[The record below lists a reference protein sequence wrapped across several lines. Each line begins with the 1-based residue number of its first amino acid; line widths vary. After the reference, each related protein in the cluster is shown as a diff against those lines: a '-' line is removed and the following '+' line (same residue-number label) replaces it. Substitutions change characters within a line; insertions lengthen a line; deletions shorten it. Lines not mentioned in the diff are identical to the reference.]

1 MRSRFGTQGCRF
13 AAACLLAAAAGS
25 ALPVKVAAADD
36 HPVMLQWFE
45 TRWSTIEY
53 RMPDFFMAGYDSV
66 WIPPAFKSADPTSAG
81 FDAFDR
87 FDLGSPGAETA
98 YGTQESM
105 RAMIEE
111 FHQASALVY
120 VDLVMN
126 HNSGRNNSDDF
137 FNAGGYP
144 GFALRYNGFWG
155 DFNDGSKQSHDPGS
169 PGNYNLW
176 DGDLVGLIDI
186 RQETNNQLIRQ
197 PVSAVPPMGQTNI
210 PAGSVRNKPNANN
223 ARFYP
228 DRDLTPANFV
238 NPGRPAAGQT
248 DVPARSSV
256 APANITIYPFNLSNP
271 LAGDPVP
278 ENATGYLTRSTQWL
292 LEVINIDGF
301 RLDAQKHVPHWF
313 WDQYWDN
320 VVFQRRKTFSGGY
333 VTPFSFGECVAS
345 NTGTLTYIR
354 KDGFGFRDALD
365 LNGAGQLRD
374 ILNNNGFGSWQNVMN
389 AHLDTADDGLN
400 NGSVGVT
407 HIFSHDNGS
416 TGDGGSKPPLPGPER
431 YGLPQNAYLL
441 FRGGLPIVYHNS
453 REFIDRFQFRGFW
466 PREGNP
472 TALGWSNN
480 DLTNLVRLGNGYA
493 RGIFVPLNATNPDN
507 GNSNSNADVLVFER
521 KRDGGVSNVVVAVND
536 SYLSGY
542 TRRDVQTSFPAGTR
556 LHELTGNHA
565 DPTVDPNNDIPE
577 LITVGSGGNIQ
588 IRVPFNKNV
597 SGVSHHKGY
606 VAYGPAAPSGTFDVT
621 QTSGSA
627 FTTQFA
633 ADGAGV
639 PSYRRRLTAIP
650 IITTSQ
656 FDIRLTTSKTDPS
669 DPDWDDFA
677 AFRIDG
683 GDPSAGAAPDF
694 NGQNGG
700 PDFSDSDPYLPRY
713 ESYATQSA
721 PLATTPGA
729 TNGLYKQTINTSS
742 LGEGYHYIKS
752 IAFRR
757 RPSGTDPI
765 YTEFRKVIY
774 VDRVPPV
781 VTMPETTFA
790 NPIPTLRVLASDR
803 TTSEV
808 YIMAN
813 LPGGTDPLTQL
824 NTANKASQY
833 DRFEW
838 RKAFS
843 GLNRS
848 PQTNTITV
856 VAVEPTGNK
865 SITNYTVTITVGSGD
880 MNNDGFVDLE
890 DLYYGY
896 ANLAALSGPT
906 GVDNANADI
915 NANGAVNILDMQ
927 AFETQL
933 RTTTELLNMSKP
945 ER

>member
-1 MRSRFGTQGCRF
+1 MRFWNGNGGRIGRRM
-13 AAACLLAAAAGS
+13 LAAALLAGAAGA
-25 ALPVKVAAADD
+25 ALPVSVAAADD
-36 HPVMLQWFE
+36 HPVILQWFE

-66 WIPPAFKSADPTSAG
+66 WIPPPFKSGDPTSAG

-105 RAMIEE
+105 RAMIDE

-120 VDLVMN
+120 VDLIMN

-137 FNAGGYP
+137 YNAGGYP

-155 DFNDGSKQSHDPGS
+155 DFHDGTKQSHDPGS
-169 PGNYNLW
+169 SANYNLW
-176 DGDLVGLIDI
+176 TGDLVGLIDI
-186 RQETNNQLIRQ
+186 SQESNNSLIRQ
-197 PVSAVPPMGQTNI
+197 PISAVPPMGQTNI
-210 PAGSVRNKPNANN
+210 PPGSIRNRPNANN

-228 DRDLTPANFV
+228 DLSLPPATFN
-238 NPGRPAAGQT
+238 NPGRPAAGAT

-256 APANITIYPFNLSNP
+256 APASVTIYPFNLSSP
-271 LAGDPVP
+271 MAGDPVP
-278 ENATGYLTRSTQWL
+278 ENATAYLTRSTQWL
-292 LEVINIDGF
+292 LEVINVDGF
-301 RLDAQKHVPHWF
+301 RLDAIKHVPHWF

-320 VVFQRRKTFSGGY
+320 VVFQRRKTFSGAY
-333 VTPFSFGECVAS
+333 VTPFSFGECVAGNS
-345 NTGTLTYIR
+345 GTLTYIR

-374 ILNNNGFGSWQNVMN
+374 ILNGGGFGTWQSVLN

-407 HIFSHDNGS
+407 HVFSHDNGS
-416 TGDGGSKPPLPGPER
+416 TGDGGSKPPLPGPDR
-431 YGLPQNAYLL
+431 YALPQNAYLL

-493 RGIFVPLNATNPDN
+493 RGIFVPLNATDPQNQ
-507 GNSNSNADVLVFER
+507 SLADVLVFER
-521 KRDGGVSNVVVAVND
+521 KRSGGQANVLVGVND
-536 SYLSGY
+536 SYLSGVT
-542 TRRDVQTSFPAGTR
+542 TRSVQTSFPAGTR

-565 DPTVDPNNDIPE
+565 DPVVDSNNEIPAVLTVDANGRV
-577 LITVGSGGNIQ
+577 LIS
-588 IRVPFNKNV
+588 VPYNKNA
-597 SGVSHHKGY
+597 SGVTHHKGY
-606 VAYGPAAPSGTFDVT
+606 IAYGPAAPSGTLDVT
-621 QTSGSA
+621 QTNGAS
-627 FTTQFA
+627 FA
-633 ADGAGV
+633 AQFPADSSGT
-639 PSYRRRLTAIP
+639 PSYRRRLTPIP
-650 IITTSQ
+650 IVTTPQ
-656 FDIRLTTSKTDPS
+656 FDVRLTTGKTDPS
-669 DPDWDDFA
+669 DPDWDDYA

-683 GDPSAGAAPDF
+683 GYPSAGAAPDF

-700 PDFSDSDPYLPRY
+700 VDFAESDPFLPRY
-713 ESYATQSA
+713 EAFVTEFA
-721 PLATTPGA
+721 PLATTVGA
-729 TNGLYKQTINTSS
+729 SNGVYRQTINASS
-742 LGEGYHYIKS
+742 LSEGYHYIKS

-757 RPSGTDPI
+757 RPGGTDPI

-774 VDRVPPV
+774 VDRTPPL

-790 NPIPTLRVLASDR
+790 TPIPAVRVLAADR
-803 TTSEV
+803 TTNQV

-813 LPGGTDPLTQL
+813 LAAGVDPLTQL
-824 NTANKASQY
+824 TTQNRANQH

-838 RKAFS
+838 RRTLS
-843 GLNRS
+843 GLNRT

-856 VAVEPTGNK
+856 VAIEPTGNT
-865 SITNYTVTITVGSGD
+865 SVTNFTVSVTVGSGD
-880 MNNDGFVDLE
+880 INADGFVDIN

-896 ANLAALSGPT
+896 LNLPTLSGPT
-906 GVDNANADI
+906 NTNNATADI
-915 NANGAVNILDMQ
+915 NANGTVDIFDMQ

-933 RTTTELLNMSKP
+933 RTSTELLNMSKP